1 MAKVSAF
8 KRKNE
13 LEKKGLLIERSKFLL
28 IQENIS
34 TTVKFKNFVKAQLI
48 MPHCQLKL
56 VSKLYSV
63 GILPG
68 IVAIGLIVILRL
80 SGALQSIEWVTFDS
94 FLRLRPSEP
103 IEERIVIVGI
113 DEADI
118 RRIGNYPI
126 PDREI
131 AKLLR
136 TLQKYGPRVI
146 GLDIVRDIPV
156 EPGHDELVATFKDI
170 KNLILLEKVIPIS
183 IKPPPD
189 LPPEQIG
196 FIDYLSDNDGKVR
209 RAILG
214 INRPENDKEY
224 AFSLPLR
231 LAETY
236 LKAQGIKLSN
246 GIRDREAMRFGLT
259 ELPRFFPYS
268 GGYVGADD
276 FGVQLLLNYR
286 NGRERF
292 RTLSLQDINDIEAAK
307 GNPDVLRDTFGD
319 RIVLIGITAPSIKDF
334 INTSAISN
342 LQPPGKIYGVEFHAH
357 VASQIVSAVL
367 DGRPV
372 LKTWSQALEYLWII
386 AWGVLAIYL
395 GRLTQSPLKNLVY
408 VAAASLG
415 LVGISYAF
423 IIGGW
428 WIPVAPAL
436 LVLVINGAILNTF
449 DRYDQFLRYQIK
461 IRQHSIER
469 TFVTIHNGPLQ
480 TLANILRHVQ
490 DQDLEPNRL
499 LEELKNLNWEIREVG
514 EYLKLEALDRK
525 ESLRLG
531 SGLILDLKI
540 PIRDLL
546 YEVYSHTLQ
555 RKFPSFKTL
564 KVKAYSFEPIEEQ
577 YLSLEQK
584 RELCQFLEESLCNV
598 GKHAKKLTRL
608 SATGKENKGWYTLSI
623 KDNGSS
629 ICSSSEGRGTK
640 QCLNLAK
647 KLKGKFKRTCLGE
660 KGTLC
665 ELTWPI
671 TSRNWIFASIKRHVT
686 TKILKQ
692 RG

>member
-1 MAKVSAF
+1 MLPTISSKI
-8 KRKNE
+8 RKE
-13 LEKKGLLIERSKFLL
+13 FSIW
-28 IQENIS
+28 
-34 TTVKFKNFVKAQLI
+34 
-48 MPHCQLKL
+48 
-56 VSKLYSV
+56 SV
-63 GILPG
+63 GTLPG
-68 IVAIGLIVILRL
+68 IVAIVLIVLVRL
-80 SGALQSIEWVTFDS
+80 SGALQLIEWVSFDS

-103 IEERIVIVGI
+103 IDEQIVIVGI

-118 RRIGNYPI
+118 QRIRNYPI
-126 PDREI
+126 PDSEI

-136 TLQKYGPRVI
+136 TLQKYRPRVI
-146 GLDIVRDIPV
+146 GLDIVRDLPV
-156 EPGHDELVATFKDI
+156 EPGHAELVATFKDI
-170 KNLILLEKVIPIS
+170 KNLIVVEKVIPVS

-189 LPPEQIG
+189 LPSEKIG
-196 FIDYLSDNDGKVR
+196 FIDYLSDDDGKVR
-209 RAILG
+209 RALLG
-214 INRPENDKEY
+214 INRPENDKKY
-224 AFSLPLR
+224 VFSLPLR
-231 LAETY
+231 LAQTY
-236 LKAQGIKLSN
+236 LKAEGIELSN
-246 GIRDREAMRFGLT
+246 GIRDRKAMRFGST

-268 GGYVGADD
+268 GGYAGADD

-307 GNPDVLRDTFGD
+307 GNSDVLRDTFGS
-319 RIVLIGITAPSIKDF
+319 RIVLIGKTAPSIKDF
-334 INTSAISN
+334 INTSAIAN

-357 VASQIVSAVL
+357 VTSQIVSAVL
-367 DGRPV
+367 DERPV
-372 LKTWSQALEYLWII
+372 LKTWSQGWEYLWIVG
-386 AWGVLAIYL
+386 WGVLAIYL

-428 WIPVAPAL
+428 WIPAAPAL
-436 LVLVINGAILNTF
+436 LILVINGAILNTF
-449 DRYDQFLRYQIK
+449 YQYDRFLRFQIE
-461 IRQHSIER
+461 IRQHTIER
-469 TFVTIHNGPLQ
+469 TFVEIHNGPLQ

-499 LEELKNLNWEIREVG
+499 LEELKDLNWEIREVG

-555 RKFPSFKTL
+555 RNFPSFKTL

-584 RELCQFLEESLCNV
+584 RELCQFLEEALCNV
-598 GKHAKKLTRL
+598 GKHSKKLTRL
-608 SATGKENKGWYTLSI
+608 SATGSSNKGWYTLSI

-629 ICSSSEGRGTK
+629 ICSSFEGRGTK

-647 KLKGKFKRTCLGE
+647 KLKGNFKRTCLGE

-671 TSRNWIFASIKRHVT
+671 TGRNWNFASIGRNLK
-686 TKILKQ
+686 TKILKG
-692 RG
+692 RLGG

>member
-1 MAKVSAF
+1 MLPTIWSKI
-8 KRKNE
+8 RKE
-13 LEKKGLLIERSKFLL
+13 FTIW
-28 IQENIS
+28 
-34 TTVKFKNFVKAQLI
+34 
-48 MPHCQLKL
+48 
-56 VSKLYSV
+56 SV
-63 GILPG
+63 GTLPG
-68 IVAIGLIVILRL
+68 IVAIGLIVLVRL
-80 SGALQSIEWVTFDS
+80 SGVLQLIEWVTFDS
-94 FLRLRPSEP
+94 FLRLRPSES
-103 IEERIVIVGI
+103 IDQRIVIVGI

-118 RRIGNYPI
+118 QRIRNYPI

-136 TLQKYGPRVI
+136 TLQKYQPRVI

-156 EPGHDELVATFKDI
+156 EPGHAELVATFKDI
-170 KNLILLEKVIPIS
+170 KNLIVLEKVIPVS

-189 LPPEQIG
+189 LPPEKIG
-196 FIDYLSDNDGKVR
+196 FIDYLSDDDGKVR

-214 INRPENDKEY
+214 INRPENDKKY

-236 LKAQGIKLSN
+236 LKAEGIKLSN
-246 GIRDREAMRFGLT
+246 GIRDRKAMRFGST

-268 GGYVGADD
+268 GGYVRTDD
-276 FGVQLLLNYR
+276 FGIQILLNYR
-286 NGRERF
+286 NGRKRF
-292 RTLSLQDINDIEAAK
+292 RTLSLQDINDIEAAN
-307 GNPDVLRDTFGD
+307 GNPDVLRDILGD
-319 RIVLIGITAPSIKDF
+319 RIVLIGVTAPSIKDF
-334 INTSAISN
+334 INTSAIAN

-357 VASQIVSAVL
+357 VTSQMVSAVL

-372 LKTWSQALEYLWII
+372 LKTWSQGWEYLWIVG
-386 AWGVLAIYL
+386 WGVLAIYL

-415 LVGISYAF
+415 LVGIGYAF

-449 DRYDQFLRYQIK
+449 YQYDRFLRFQIE
-461 IRQHSIER
+461 IRQHTIER
-469 TFVTIHNGPLQ
+469 TFVLIHNGPLQ

-490 DQDLEPNRL
+490 DQNLEPNRL

-555 RKFPSFKTL
+555 RNFPSFKTL

-584 RELCQFLEESLCNV
+584 RELCQFLEEALCNV

-608 SATGKENKGWYTLSI
+608 SATGSSNKGLYTLSI

-629 ICSSSEGRGTK
+629 ICSSFEGRGTK

-671 TSRNWIFASIKRHVT
+671 TGRNWDFARIKHHFK
-686 TKILKQ
+686 TKVLKG
-692 RG
+692 RLGG

>member
-1 MAKVSAF
+1 LLRKKQLLPTISSKIRKEFTIWSA
-8 KRKNE
+8 
-13 LEKKGLLIERSKFLL
+13 G
-28 IQENIS
+28 
-34 TTVKFKNFVKAQLI
+34 T
-48 MPHCQLKL
+48 
-56 VSKLYSV
+56 
-63 GILPG
+63 LPG
-68 IVAIGLIVILRL
+68 IVAIGLIVLLRL
-80 SGALQSIEWVTFDS
+80 SGALQLIEWVTFDS

-118 RRIGNYPI
+118 RRIRNYPI

-136 TLQKYGPRVI
+136 TLQKYQPRVI
-146 GLDIVRDIPV
+146 GLDIVRDLPV
-156 EPGHDELVATFKDI
+156 EPGHAELVATFKDI
-170 KNLILLEKVIPIS
+170 KNLIVVEKLIPIS

-189 LPPEQIG
+189 LPPEKIG
-196 FIDYLSDNDGKVR
+196 FIDYFSDDDGKVR
-209 RAILG
+209 RATLG
-214 INRPENDKEY
+214 IKRPENDKKY

-236 LKAQGIKLSN
+236 LKAEGIKLSN
-246 GIRDREAMRFGLT
+246 GIRDPDAMRFGST
-259 ELPRFFPYS
+259 ELPRFFPNS
-268 GGYVGADD
+268 GGYVRTDD

-286 NGRERF
+286 NGRKRF
-292 RTLSLQDINDIEAAK
+292 RTLSLQDINDIEAK
-307 GNPDVLRDTFGD
+307 GNPDVLRDTFGS
-319 RIVLIGITAPSIKDF
+319 RIVLIGKTAPSIKDF
-334 INTSAISN
+334 INTSAIAN

-357 VASQIVSAVL
+357 VVSQIVSTVL
-367 DGRPV
+367 DKRPI
-372 LKTWSQALEYLWII
+372 LKTWSQGWEYLWTV

-423 IIGGW
+423 ILGGW
-428 WIPVAPAL
+428 WIPAAPAL
-436 LVLVINGAILNTF
+436 LILVINGAILNTF
-449 DRYDQFLRYQIK
+449 YQYDRFLRFQIE
-461 IRQHSIER
+461 IRQHTIER
-469 TFVTIHNGPLQ
+469 TFVEIHNGPLQ

-499 LEELKNLNWEIREVG
+499 IEELKNLNWEIREVG

-555 RKFPSFKTL
+555 RNFPSFKTL

-584 RELCQFLEESLCNV
+584 RELCQFLEEALCNV
-598 GKHAKKLTRL
+598 GKHAKNLTRL

-629 ICSSSEGRGTK
+629 VCSSFENRGTK

-665 ELTWPI
+665 ELSWPI
-671 TSRNWIFASIKRHVT
+671 AGRNWNFASIKRNFK
-686 TKILKQ
+686 TKFLKG

>member
-1 MAKVSAF
+1 MLRTISSKI
-8 KRKNE
+8 RKE
-13 LEKKGLLIERSKFLL
+13 FTIGSRG
-28 IQENIS
+28 
-34 TTVKFKNFVKAQLI
+34 T
-48 MPHCQLKL
+48 
-56 VSKLYSV
+56 
-63 GILPG
+63 LPG
-68 IVAIGLIVILRL
+68 IVAIALIVLVRL
-80 SGALQSIEWVTFDS
+80 SGALQLIEWVTLDS

-103 IEERIVIVGI
+103 IDERIVIVGI

-118 RRIGNYPI
+118 QRIGNYPI

-136 TLQKYGPRVI
+136 KLQKYRPRVI
-146 GLDIVRDIPV
+146 GLDIVRDLPV
-156 EPGHDELVATFKDI
+156 EPGHAELVAAFKDI
-170 KNLILLEKVIPIS
+170 KNLILVEKVLPIS

-189 LPPEQIG
+189 LPPEKIG
-196 FIDYLSDNDGKVR
+196 FIDYLSDDDGKVR

-214 INRPENDKEY
+214 TKRPENNKKY

-236 LKAQGIKLSN
+236 LKAEDIELSK
-246 GIRDREAMRFGLT
+246 GIRDREAMRFGSTRFGST
-259 ELPRFFPYS
+259 ELPRFFPNS
-268 GGYVGADD
+268 GGYAGADD

-292 RTLSLQDINDIEAAK
+292 RTLSLQDINDIEADK
-307 GNPDVLRDTFGD
+307 GNPNGLRDTFGD

-334 INTSAISN
+334 VNTSAIAN

-357 VASQIVSAVL
+357 VTSQIISAVL

-372 LKTWSQALEYLWII
+372 LKTWSQGWEYLWIV

-415 LVGISYAF
+415 LVGISYAS
-423 IIGGW
+423 IVGGW

-436 LVLVINGAILNTF
+436 LVLVINGAILSNF
-449 DRYDQFLRYQIK
+449 YQYDRFLRFQIEL
-461 IRQHSIER
+461 RQHTIER
-469 TFVTIHNGPLQ
+469 TFIIIHNGPLQ

-499 LEELKNLNWEIREVG
+499 LEELKNLNCEIREVG
-514 EYLKLEALDRK
+514 EYLKLEALDRN

-531 SGLILDLKI
+531 SGLILDLKL

-555 RKFPSFKTL
+555 RNFPSFKTL

-584 RELCQFLEESLCNV
+584 RELCQFLEEALCNV
-598 GKHAKKLTRL
+598 GKHAKNLTRL
-608 SATGKENKGWYTLSI
+608 SAIGKQNKGWYTLSI

-629 ICSSSEGRGTK
+629 ICSSYEGRGTK

-647 KLKGKFKRTCLGE
+647 KLKGKFKRTCIGE

-671 TSRNWIFASIKRHVT
+671 TGTNWNFASIKRNFT
-686 TKILKQ
+686 TKILKG
-692 RG
+692 RS

>member
-1 MAKVSAF
+1 MLPTIWSKI
-8 KRKNE
+8 RKE
-13 LEKKGLLIERSKFLL
+13 FTIW
-28 IQENIS
+28 
-34 TTVKFKNFVKAQLI
+34 
-48 MPHCQLKL
+48 
-56 VSKLYSV
+56 SV
-63 GILPG
+63 GTLPG
-68 IVAIGLIVILRL
+68 IVAIVMIVLVRL
-80 SGALQSIEWVTFDS
+80 SGVLQLIEWVTFDS

-118 RRIGNYPI
+118 QRIGNYPI

-136 TLQKYGPRVI
+136 TLQKYQPRVI
-146 GLDIVRDIPV
+146 GLDIVRDLPV
-156 EPGHDELVATFKDI
+156 EPGHTELVATFKDI
-170 KNLILLEKVIPIS
+170 KNLIVLEKVIPVS

-189 LPPEQIG
+189 LPPEKIG
-196 FIDYLSDNDGKVR
+196 FIDYLSDDDGKVR

-214 INRPENDKEY
+214 INRPKNDKEY

-236 LKAQGIKLSN
+236 LKAEGIKMSN
-246 GIRDREAMRFGLT
+246 GIRDREAMRFGST
-259 ELPRFFPYS
+259 ELPRFLPNL
-268 GGYVGADD
+268 GGYAGADD

-286 NGRERF
+286 NGRKRF
-292 RTLSLQDINDIEAAK
+292 RTLSLQDINDIEAVK
-307 GNPDVLRDTFGD
+307 GNANVLRDTLGD
-319 RIVLIGITAPSIKDF
+319 RIVLIGLTAPSIKDF
-334 INTSAISN
+334 INTSAIAN

-357 VASQIVSAVL
+357 VVSQIVSAVL
-367 DGRPV
+367 DKRPV
-372 LKTWSQALEYLWII
+372 LKTWSQGWEYLWIV

-428 WIPVAPAL
+428 WIPAAPAL
-436 LVLVINGAILNTF
+436 LILVINGAILNTF
-449 DRYDQFLRYQIK
+449 YQYDRFLRFQIE
-461 IRQHSIER
+461 IRQHTIER
-469 TFVTIHNGPLQ
+469 TFVEIHNGPLQ

-555 RKFPSFKTL
+555 RNFPSFKTL

-584 RELCQFLEESLCNV
+584 RELCQFLEEALCNV

-608 SATGKENKGWYTLSI
+608 SATGKENKGWYTLNI

-647 KLKGKFKRTCLGE
+647 KLKGRFKRTCLGE

-671 TSRNWIFASIKRHVT
+671 TGRNWNFARIKRNFKI
-686 TKILKQ
+686 KILKG
-692 RG
+692 RLGG

>member
-1 MAKVSAF
+1 LLPTISSKI
-8 KRKNE
+8 RKE
-13 LEKKGLLIERSKFLL
+13 FTIW
-28 IQENIS
+28 
-34 TTVKFKNFVKAQLI
+34 
-48 MPHCQLKL
+48 
-56 VSKLYSV
+56 SV
-63 GILPG
+63 GTLPG
-68 IVAIGLIVILRL
+68 IVAIVLIVLVRL

-103 IEERIVIVGI
+103 IDERIVILGI

-118 RRIGNYPI
+118 RRIRNYPI

-131 AKLLR
+131 SKLLR
-136 TLQKYGPRVI
+136 TLQKYQPRVI

-156 EPGHDELVATFKDI
+156 EPGHAELVATFKDI
-170 KNLILLEKVIPIS
+170 KNLIVVEKLIPIS

-189 LPPEQIG
+189 LPPEKIG
-196 FIDYLSDNDGKVR
+196 FIDYLSDDDGKVR

-214 INRPENDKEY
+214 IKRPENDKKY

-236 LKAQGIKLSN
+236 LKAEGIKLSN
-246 GIRDREAMRFGLT
+246 GIRDPDAMRFGST
-259 ELPRFFPYS
+259 ELPRFFPNS
-268 GGYVGADD
+268 GGYVGVDD

-286 NGRERF
+286 NGRKRF
-292 RTLSLQDINDIEAAK
+292 RTLSLQYINDIEAK
-307 GNPDVLRDTFGD
+307 GNPDVLRDTFGS
-319 RIVLIGITAPSIKDF
+319 RIVLIGKTAPSIKDF
-334 INTSAISN
+334 INTSAIAN

-357 VASQIVSAVL
+357 VTSQIISAVL
-367 DGRPV
+367 DKRPV
-372 LKTWSQALEYLWII
+372 LKTWSQGWEYLWIV

-423 IIGGW
+423 IVGGC
-428 WIPVAPAL
+428 WIPAAPAL

-449 DRYDQFLRYQIK
+449 YQYDRFLRFQIE
-461 IRQHSIER
+461 IRQHTIER
-469 TFVTIHNGPLQ
+469 TFVEIHNGPLQ

-555 RKFPSFKTL
+555 RNFPSFKTL
-564 KVKAYSFEPIEEQ
+564 KVKAYSFESIEEQ

-584 RELCQFLEESLCNV
+584 RELCQFLEEALCNV
-598 GKHAKKLTRL
+598 GKHAKNLTRL

-629 ICSSSEGRGTK
+629 ICSSFEGRGTK

-647 KLKGKFKRTCLGE
+647 KLKGKFKRSCLGE

-671 TSRNWIFASIKRHVT
+671 TGRNWNFASIKRNFK
-686 TKILKQ
+686 TKILKG

>member
-1 MAKVSAF
+1 MLSTILSKI
-8 KRKNE
+8 RK
-13 LEKKGLLIERSKFLL
+13 KIT
-28 IQENIS
+28 IW
-34 TTVKFKNFVKAQLI
+34 
-48 MPHCQLKL
+48 
-56 VSKLYSV
+56 SV
-63 GILPG
+63 GTLPG
-68 IVAIGLIVILRL
+68 IVAIVLIVLVRL
-80 SGALQSIEWVTFDS
+80 SGLLQLIEWVTFDS

-103 IEERIVIVGI
+103 IDERIVIVGI

-118 RRIGNYPI
+118 QRIRNYPI

-146 GLDIVRDIPV
+146 GLDIVRDLPV
-156 EPGHDELVATFKDI
+156 EPGHAELGATFKDI
-170 KNLILLEKVIPIS
+170 KNLILVEKVIPDS
-183 IKPPPD
+183 IKPPPE
-189 LPPEQIG
+189 LPPKKIG
-196 FIDYLSDNDGKVR
+196 FIDYLSDDDGKVR

-214 INRPENDKEY
+214 INKSEDNKKY

-236 LKAQGIKLSN
+236 LKAEGIELSN
-246 GIRDREAMRFGLT
+246 GIRDREAMRFGST
-259 ELPRFFPYS
+259 EIPRFFSNS
-268 GGYVGADD
+268 GGYAGADD

-292 RTLSLQDINDIEAAK
+292 RTLSLQDINDNEATK
-307 GNPDVLRDTFGD
+307 GNSDVLRDTLGD

-334 INTSAISN
+334 VNTSAISN
-342 LQPPGKIYGVEFHAH
+342 LEPPGKIYGVEFHAH

-372 LKTWSQALEYLWII
+372 LKTWSQGWEYLWIVS
-386 AWGVLAIYL
+386 WGILAIYL

-423 IIGGW
+423 IVGGW
-428 WIPVAPAL
+428 WIPAAPAL

-449 DRYDQFLRYQIK
+449 YQYDRFLRFQIEL
-461 IRQHSIER
+461 RQHTIER
-469 TFVTIHNGPLQ
+469 TFVIIHNGPLQ

-531 SGLILDLKI
+531 SGLILDLKL

-555 RKFPSFKTL
+555 RNFPSFKTL
-564 KVKAYSFEPIEEQ
+564 KVKVYSFEPIEEQ

-584 RELCQFLEESLCNV
+584 RELCQFLEEALCNV
-598 GKHAKKLTRL
+598 GKHAKNLTRL
-608 SATGKENKGWYTLSI
+608 SATGKQNEGWYTLSI

-629 ICSSSEGRGTK
+629 ICSAYEGRGTK

-647 KLKGKFKRTCLGE
+647 KLKGKFKRICLGE

-671 TSRNWIFASIKRHVT
+671 TGTNWNFASIKRNFT
-686 TKILKQ
+686 TKILKG
-692 RG
+692 RN

>member
-1 MAKVSAF
+1 MLPTIWSKI
-8 KRKNE
+8 RKE
-13 LEKKGLLIERSKFLL
+13 FTIW
-28 IQENIS
+28 
-34 TTVKFKNFVKAQLI
+34 
-48 MPHCQLKL
+48 
-56 VSKLYSV
+56 SV
-63 GILPG
+63 GTLPG
-68 IVAIGLIVILRL
+68 IVAIVLIVLVRL
-80 SGALQSIEWVTFDS
+80 SGALQLIEWVTFDS
-94 FLRLRPSEP
+94 FLRLRSSEP

-118 RRIGNYPI
+118 RRIGTYPI

-136 TLQKYGPRVI
+136 TLQKYQPRVI
-146 GLDIVRDIPV
+146 GLDMVRDLPV
-156 EPGHDELVATFKDI
+156 EPGHSELVATFKDI
-170 KNLILLEKVIPIS
+170 KNLKLVEKVIPIS

-189 LPPEQIG
+189 LPPEKIG
-196 FIDYLSDNDGKVR
+196 FIDYLSDDDGKVR

-214 INRPENDKEY
+214 INRPENDKKY

-236 LKAQGIKLSN
+236 LKAEGIKLSN
-246 GIRDREAMRFGLT
+246 GIRDRLAMRFGST
-259 ELPRFFPYS
+259 ELPRFFPNS
-268 GGYVGADD
+268 GGYAGADD

-286 NGRERF
+286 NGQERF

-307 GNPDVLRDTFGD
+307 GNSDVLRDTLGD

-334 INTSAISN
+334 VNTSAISN

-357 VASQIVSAVL
+357 VVSQIVSAVL

-372 LKTWSQALEYLWII
+372 LKTWLQGWEYLWIVS
-386 AWGVLAIYL
+386 WGILAIYL
-395 GRLTQSPLKNLVY
+395 GRLTQSALKNLMY

-423 IIGGW
+423 IVAGW
-428 WIPVAPAL
+428 WVPVAPAL
-436 LVLVINGAILNTF
+436 LILIINGAILSNF
-449 DRYDQFLRYQIK
+449 YQYDRFLRFQIE
-461 IRQHSIER
+461 IRQHTIER
-469 TFVTIHNGPLQ
+469 TFVLIHNGPLQ

-514 EYLKLEALDRK
+514 DYLKLEALDRK

-555 RKFPSFKTL
+555 RNFPSFKTL

-608 SATGKENKGWYTLSI
+608 SATGKQNKGWYTLSI

-665 ELTWPI
+665 ELTWQI
-671 TSRNWIFASIKRHVT
+671 TGRSWDFASIKRHLK
-686 TKILKQ
+686 TKILKG
-692 RG
+692 RS

>member
-1 MAKVSAF
+1 MLPTIWSKIRKDFTIWSAGT
-8 KRKNE
+8 R
-13 LEKKGLLIERSKFLL
+13 
-28 IQENIS
+28 
-34 TTVKFKNFVKAQLI
+34 
-48 MPHCQLKL
+48 
-56 VSKLYSV
+56 
-63 GILPG
+63 PG
-68 IVAIGLIVILRL
+68 IVAIGLILLLRL
-80 SGALQSIEWVTFDS
+80 SGALQLIEWVTFDS
-94 FLRLRPSEP
+94 FLRLRSSEP
-103 IEERIVIVGI
+103 IDRRIVIVGI

-118 RRIGNYPI
+118 QRIGNYPI

-136 TLQKYGPRVI
+136 TLQKYQPRVI
-146 GLDIVRDIPV
+146 GLDLVRDLPV
-156 EPGHDELVATFKDI
+156 EPGHAELVATFKDI
-170 KNLILLEKVIPIS
+170 ENLIVVEKVIPVS
-183 IKPPPD
+183 IKPPPG
-189 LPPEQIG
+189 LPPEKIG
-196 FIDYLSDNDGKVR
+196 FIDYLSDDDGKVR

-214 INRPENDKEY
+214 INRPENDKKY

-236 LKAQGIKLSN
+236 LKAEGIKLSN
-246 GIRDREAMRFGLT
+246 GIRDRLAMRFGST
-259 ELPRFFPYS
+259 ELPRFFPNS
-268 GGYVGADD
+268 GGYAAADD

-292 RTLSLQDINDIEAAK
+292 RTLSLGDINDIEAAK
-307 GNPDVLRDTFGD
+307 GNSDVLRDTFGS
-319 RIVLIGITAPSIKDF
+319 RIVLIGKTAPSIKDF
-334 INTSAISN
+334 INTSAIAP

-357 VASQIVSAVL
+357 VTSQIVSAVL
-367 DGRPV
+367 DRRPV
-372 LKTWSQALEYLWII
+372 FKTWSQGWEYLWIV

-408 VAAASLG
+408 VAVSSLG

-423 IIGGW
+423 ILGGW
-428 WIPVAPAL
+428 WIPPVPAL
-436 LVLVINGAILNTF
+436 LVLVVNGAILNTF
-449 DRYDQFLRYQIK
+449 YQYDRFLRFQIE
-461 IRQHSIER
+461 IRQHTIER
-469 TFVTIHNGPLQ
+469 TFVLIHNGPLQ

-490 DQDLEPNRL
+490 DEDLESNRL

-555 RKFPSFKTL
+555 RNFPSFKTL

-584 RELCQFLEESLCNV
+584 RELCQFLEEALCNV

-623 KDNGSS
+623 KDNGSG

-671 TSRNWIFASIKRHVT
+671 AGRNWNFIGIKRHLK
-686 TKILKQ
+686 TKILKG

>member
-1 MAKVSAF
+1 MLPTIWSKI
-8 KRKNE
+8 RKE
-13 LEKKGLLIERSKFLL
+13 FTIW
-28 IQENIS
+28 
-34 TTVKFKNFVKAQLI
+34 
-48 MPHCQLKL
+48 
-56 VSKLYSV
+56 SV
-63 GILPG
+63 GTLPG
-68 IVAIGLIVILRL
+68 IVAIVLIVLVRL
-80 SGALQSIEWVTFDS
+80 SGALQLIEWVTFDS

-136 TLQKYGPRVI
+136 TLQKYQPRVI

-156 EPGHDELVATFKDI
+156 EPGHAELVATFKDI
-170 KNLILLEKVIPIS
+170 KNLIVLEKVIPVS

-189 LPPEQIG
+189 LPPEKIG
-196 FIDYLSDNDGKVR
+196 FIDYLSDDDGKVR

-214 INRPENDKEY
+214 INRPENDKKY

-236 LKAQGIKLSN
+236 LKAEGIKLSN
-246 GIRDREAMRFGLT
+246 GIRDRKAMRFGST
-259 ELPRFFPYS
+259 ELPRFFPNS

-276 FGVQLLLNYR
+276 FGVQILLNYR
-286 NGRERF
+286 NGQERF

-307 GNPDVLRDTFGD
+307 GNANVLRDILGD
-319 RIVLIGITAPSIKDF
+319 RIVLIGLTAPSIKDF
-334 INTSAISN
+334 INTSAIAN

-372 LKTWSQALEYLWII
+372 LKTWSQGWEYLWIVG
-386 AWGVLAIYL
+386 WGVLAIYL

-449 DRYDQFLRYQIK
+449 YQYDRFLRFQIE
-461 IRQHSIER
+461 IRQHTIER
-469 TFVTIHNGPLQ
+469 TFVLIHNGPLQ

-490 DQDLEPNRL
+490 DQNLEPNRL

-531 SGLILDLKI
+531 SGLILDLKT

-555 RKFPSFKTL
+555 RNFPSFKTL

-584 RELCQFLEESLCNV
+584 RELCQFLEEALCNV

-671 TSRNWIFASIKRHVT
+671 TGRNWGFARIKRHLK
-686 TKILKQ
+686 TKILKG
-692 RG
+692 RS